1 MSGLLPSDGN
11 VDTGG
16 DTAPRVH
23 WLEDDE
29 TEQLIGCLSCDT
41 ARSILSSL
49 HDTPAT
55 ATELA
60 ERVDTSIQNARHHL
74 GNLVDAEL
82 VRVAGT
88 RYSEKGREMKVYAP
102 TDGPLVVCVG
112 GDDSDREGF
121 ADAISSFLE

>member
-1 MSGLLPSDGN
+1 MSGLLPSEGN

-16 DTAPRVH
+16 EASPRVH
-23 WLEDDE
+23 WLEDEE
-29 TEQLIGCLSCDT
+29 TEQLIACLSCDT
-41 ARSILSSL
+41 ARDILSCL
-49 HDTPAT
+49 HDSPAT

-60 ERVDTSIQNARHHL
+60 ELVDTSIQNVRHHL
-74 GNLVDAEL
+74 GNLVDADL
-82 VRVAGT
+82 VRIAGT

-112 GDDSDREGF
+112 GDERDREGV

>member
-1 MSGLLPSDGN
+1 MSGLLPSEGN

-16 DTAPRVH
+16 ESTPRVH

-29 TEQLIGCLSCDT
+29 TEQLIGCLACDT
-41 ARSILSSL
+41 ARDILSRL
-49 HDTPAT
+49 HDAPAT
-55 ATELA
+55 AAELA
-60 ERVDTSIQNARHHL
+60 DEVETSIQNARHHL
-74 GNLVDAEL
+74 GNLADADL

-112 GDDSDREGF
+112 GDERDREGV

>member
-1 MSGLLPSDGN
+1 MSGLLPSEGN
-11 VDTGG
+11 VDMGG
-16 DTAPRVH
+16 ESSPRVH

-29 TEQLIGCLSCDT
+29 TEQLIGSLACDT
-41 ARSILSSL
+41 ARDILSCL
-49 HDTPAT
+49 HDAPAT

-60 ERVDTSIQNARHHL
+60 EEVETSIQNARHHL
-74 GNLVDAEL
+74 GNLAEADL

-102 TDGPLVVCVG
+102 TEGPLVVCVG
-112 GDDSDREGF
+112 GDERDREGV

>member
-16 DTAPRVH
+16 ESAPRVH
-23 WLEDDE
+23 WLDDDE
-29 TEQLIGCLSCDT
+29 TEQLIGSLSCDT
-41 ARSILSSL
+41 AREILSCLQES
-49 HDTPAT
+49 PAT

-60 ERVDTSIQNARHHL
+60 EMVDTSIQNARHHL
-74 GNLVDAEL
+74 GNLLDADL

-88 RYSEKGREMKVYAP
+88 RYSEKGREMKVYASVSA
-102 TDGPLVVCVG
+102 PLVVCVG
-112 GDDSDREGF
+112 GDEDNREDF